1 MTRPVKDVLFEATI
15 IGILNIAIYYL
26 LRRISKKSTTTLLLF
41 ISGFMIHLLFEY
53 LGANEWWCR
62 QTYRIGP

>member
-15 IGILNIAIYYL
+15 IGILNIVIYYL
-26 LRRISKKSTTTLLLF
+26 LRRISKKSAATLILF
-41 ISGFMIHLLFEY
+41 ITGFMIHLLFEY

-62 QTYRIGP
+62 QTYRMGP

>member
-26 LRRISKKSTTTLLLF
+26 LRRISKKSSTTLLLF

-62 QTYRIGP
+62 QTYRMGP

>member
-26 LRRISKKSTTTLLLF
+26 LRRISRKTTTTLLLF
-41 ISGFMIHLLFEY
+41 IAGFMIHLLFEY

-62 QTYRIGP
+62 QTYRMGP

>member
-1 MTRPVKDVLFEATI
+1 MMRPARDVLLEATI

-41 ISGFMIHLLFEY
+41 VAGFMIHILFEY
-53 LGANEWWCR
+53 LGGNEWWCR
-62 QTYRIGP
+62 KSYK

>member
-26 LRRISKKSTTTLLLF
+26 LRRISRKTTTTLLLF
-41 ISGFMIHLLFEY
+41 IAGFMIHLLFEY

>member
-41 ISGFMIHLLFEY
+41 ISGFMIHMLFEY

-62 QTYRIGP
+62 QTYRMGP

>member
-1 MTRPVKDVLFEATI
+1 MTRPVRDVLFEATI

-41 ISGFMIHLLFEY
+41 VSGFMIHILFEY
-53 LGANEWWCR
+53 LGGNEWWCR
-62 QTYRIGP
+62 QTYK

>member
-26 LRRISKKSTTTLLLF
+26 LRRISKKSSTTLLLF

>member
-15 IGILNIAIYYL
+15 NGILNIAIYYL

-41 ISGFMIHLLFEY
+41 ISGFMIHMLFEY

-62 QTYRIGP
+62 QTYRMGP

>member
-1 MTRPVKDVLFEATI
+1 MTIPVRDVLFEATI

-41 ISGFMIHLLFEY
+41 VAGFMIHILVHDKKDTVGVAVIE
-53 LGANEWWCR
+53 GIKA
-62 QTYRIGP
+62 

>member
-1 MTRPVKDVLFEATI
+1 MRPARDVLLEATI

-41 ISGFMIHLLFEY
+41 VAGFMIHILFEY
-53 LGANEWWCR
+53 LGGNEWWCR
-62 QTYRIGP
+62 KSYK

>member
-1 MTRPVKDVLFEATI
+1 MMRPVRNVLLEATI

-41 ISGFMIHLLFEY
+41 VSGFMIHILFEY
-53 LGANEWWCR
+53 LGGNEWWCR
-62 QTYRIGP
+62 QTYK

>member
-1 MTRPVKDVLFEATI
+1 MTRPVRDVLLEATI

-41 ISGFMIHLLFEY
+41 VAGFMIHILFEY
-53 LGANEWWCR
+53 SGGNEWWCR
-62 QTYRIGP
+62 QTYK

>member
-62 QTYRIGP
+62 QTYRMGP